1 MENAKS
7 VKEKSGHYHP
17 VSCKFYDQ
25 LEAWATMKT
34 KLDIIYQNRPGE
46 SLLISGQ
53 IKDLYTREKCEYL
66 MMESGVEIQL
76 DLIDKVTASS
86 ED

>member
-7 VKEKSGHYHP
+7 IKKKSGPYLP
-17 VSCKFYDQ
+17 VSCRFYDQ

-34 KLDIIYQNRPGE
+34 NLDIIYQNIPGE

-66 MMESGVEIQL
+66 MMESGIEIQL
-76 DLIDKVTASS
+76 DLIDKVTES
-86 ED
+86 